1 MFYADGRVTPDNVQD
16 FTDVLAR
23 FNVGEDCP
31 VFDGIYDFCKIYS
44 GASLDGAR
52 KLISGQ
58 SDIAI
63 NWSGGLHHA
72 KKFEVR
78 CSN

>member
-1 MFYADGRVTPDNVQD
+1 VSSDNVSM
-16 FTDVLAR
+16 FTEFLSR

-31 VFDGIYDFCKIYS
+31 VFDGMYDFCKIYT

-52 KLISGQ
+52 NLISGQ

-63 NWSGGLHHA
+63 NVSTIVIIL
-72 KKFEVR
+72 F
-78 CSN
+78 NLII